1 MNTLFTR
8 LVGTLALAVGLALGL
23 DGREPA
29 GRVWESWYAQ
39 GQQAEPTMACAAYA
53 AKQRAQR

>member
-1 MNTLFTR
+1 MNTLFTC
-8 LVGTLALAVGLALGL
+8 LVGTLAPAVGLAFGLG
-23 DGREPA
+23 GREPA

-39 GQQAEPTMACAAYA
+39 GQQAGPKMACAAYA